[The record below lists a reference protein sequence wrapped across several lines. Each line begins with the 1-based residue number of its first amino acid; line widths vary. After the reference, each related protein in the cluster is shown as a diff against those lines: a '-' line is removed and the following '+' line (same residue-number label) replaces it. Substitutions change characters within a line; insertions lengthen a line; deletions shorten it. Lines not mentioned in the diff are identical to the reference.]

1 MPEDLDHQYVIDVT
15 MDDLDEEQ
23 KKLVQANVDNYMKL
37 CLESFGKIRNKVVQ
51 KEQLP
56 NSSITV
62 APIDGSAGE
71 TSAQSFQETVDAAV
85 HDALIR
91 GPDQHPDKSDQASSR
106 WAPAATDGTRIL
118 LYGSIGSRLQR

>member
-1 MPEDLDHQYVIDVT
+1 MPEDLDHQNVIDVT

-56 NSSITV
+56 NS
-62 APIDGSAGE
+62 
-71 TSAQSFQETVDAAV
+71 
-85 HDALIR
+85 L
-91 GPDQHPDKSDQASSR
+91 SR
-106 WAPAATDGTRIL
+106 
-118 LYGSIGSRLQR
+118 